1 MSQVIRK
8 HVLPGELIAKGKY
21 KYEKN
26 VFNVNNLYYSTK
38 LGLAESYNDKLRVIP
53 LSGVYMPRVDDVVI
67 GTVVDF
73 GHAHWLVNINSC
85 FIGVLV
91 AKSVFSPRISSI
103 DYDLESKFKI
113 GDTLC
118 AKINSFD
125 RTRDPLLSVYGYG
138 LGKIFSGTEIDI
150 NPNKVARLIGK
161 KGSMIKLLEENTDV
175 KYTIGQNG
183 KVILKGTPDS
193 ISKAKIVIELI
204 ENESQNSN
212 LMDKVQLLLKNKK

>member
-1 MSQVIRK
+1 M
-8 HVLPGELIAKGKY
+8 
-21 KYEKN
+21 
-26 VFNVNNLYYSTK
+26 FNVNNLYYSTK